1 MINGIDL
8 IPLFYVIVIVVLS
21 LIHVFVI
28 EKKEKLK
35 NNNVVTMFA
44 ESSSSYMKDC
54 DSNIEVLFCQMFK
67 VATNETT
74 TLH

>member
-8 IPLFYVIVIVVLS
+8 IPLFYVIVIVVWS

-44 ESSSSYMKDC
+44 ESSSSYMKGC
-54 DSNIEVLFCQMFK
+54 NSNIEVLFCQMFK